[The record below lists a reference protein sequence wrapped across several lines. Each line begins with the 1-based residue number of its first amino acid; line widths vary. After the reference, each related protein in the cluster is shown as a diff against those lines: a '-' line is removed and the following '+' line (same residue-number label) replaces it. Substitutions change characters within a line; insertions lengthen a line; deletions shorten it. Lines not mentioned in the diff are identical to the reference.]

1 MKKIRIH
8 SVFCIY
14 NDAAIS
20 YHTVQNGES
29 IWLQNDS
36 LSMFHVKQLIYA
48 DIPKEYGMFDDRQSL
63 CFMQRNCAKS
73 SGWSVAFRVF
83 LGHRDDNL

>member
-1 MKKIRIH
+1 MKKIRIY

-14 NDAAIS
+14 NDATIS

-36 LSMFHVKQLIYA
+36 LSMFHVKQLICT
-48 DIPKEYGMFDDRQSL
+48 DMSEGVRNVRRQAKPVFQAAKL
-63 CFMQRNCAKS
+63 CEVFRMERGLPS
-73 SGWSVAFRVF
+73 SFGTSR
-83 LGHRDDNL
+83 